1 MTVTMYTTN
10 ITISVMYRVGFLKKS
25 MLEKTK
31 FQSMVFGTTTQP
43 PANVVMW
50 VHLQWMPLLF
60 VNGPT
65 LVSTFIMVFKN
76 HCYYKQ
82 GEIQCISWNIEY
94 QALKPKM
101 WCWWKT
107 FIVKTQIKFLF
118 FLYIS
123 YTWFKKDIR
132 AVFEPQ
138 IKYLDRVQIF
148 FLYIHI
154 PYIFSNCTGI
164 GNRYILI

>member
-31 FQSMVFGTTTQP
+31 FQSMVLGTTTQP

-65 LVSTFIMVFKN
+65 LVSTFILVFKN
-76 HCYYKQ
+76 YCYYKQ

-94 QALKPKM
+94 QAVKSKM

-107 FIVKTQIKFLF
+107 FIVKTQINFYF
-118 FLYIS
+118 SYIS
-123 YTWFKKDIR
+123 FIHDLKKYTCRFWTADKISR
-132 AVFEPQ
+132 
-138 IKYLDRVQIF
+138 YSSNIF
-148 FLYIHI
+148 LIHTHSIYFQQLY
-154 PYIFSNCTGI
+154 GDW
-164 GNRYILI
+164 